1 MVLVQVLLPTRDNE
15 LRPIDAALFAAV
27 RSTLADRFGGVTAYQ
42 RSPASGLWKRPDGEV
57 DGDEVMMVEVE
68 AASLD
73 REWWAGYRRQLER
86 DFKQETVLVRAIAV
100 ERI

>member
-15 LRPIDAALFAAV
+15 ERPIDAALFAAV
-27 RSTLADRFGGVTAYQ
+27 RATLAERFGGVTAYH
-42 RSPASGLWKRPDGEV
+42 RSPARGLWKRPDGAV

-68 AASLD
+68 ADTLD

-100 ERI
+100 EKI